1 MDLRQLR
8 FFLEVAQ
15 SGGFTRAAD
24 KLNTAQSAVS
34 LAIKKLEDELEVKLF
49 DRRDRRVSLTVEG
62 ETLVKNAKDIFRR
75 VAQARQEIAD
85 LRGLLSGEVQ
95 VGLTPVLSSFFF
107 PKIISTF
114 KRQFPALKIS
124 VTGDSASN
132 IQRKIESG
140 TLDIGILEG
149 KISEQLDSHHLLR
162 EEVVACVH
170 RYHPFA
176 KKKTCTTRELLAEPL
191 VQFQKGYYIREIID
205 ELAVKEGLVPTVMA
219 ESNLLSLVNSMVKE
233 ELGLAFMLKM
243 AVGNDPD
250 IVKVSCDPPI
260 YLDLAIAWK
269 KQSPLSPANRAFVN
283 FLVREVDDYYMLAQA
298 ASTFPLP

>member
-8 FFLEVAQ
+8 FVLEVAE

-49 DRRDRRVSLTVEG
+49 DRRDRRVTLTAEG

-85 LRGLLSGEVQ
+85 LRGLLRGEVQ

-132 IQRKIESG
+132 IQRRIESG

-149 KISEQLDSHHLLR
+149 KISRQLDSHHLLR

-205 ELAVKEGLVPTVMA
+205 ELAEKEGLVPRVMA
-219 ESNLLSLVNSMVKE
+219 ESNLLSLVSSMVKE

-250 IVKVSCDPPI
+250 IVKIFCDPPI

-269 KQSPLSPANRAFVN
+269 RESPLSPANRAFVN

>member
-8 FFLEVAQ
+8 FFLEVAE

-250 IVKVSCDPPI
+250 IVKISCDPPI
-260 YLDLAIAWK
+260 YLDLAIAWE

>member
-8 FFLEVAQ
+8 FFLEVAD

-49 DRRDRRVSLTVEG
+49 DRRDRRVTLTVEG

-85 LRGLLSGEVQ
+85 LRGLLSGEMQ

-205 ELAVKEGLVPTVMA
+205 ELAVKE
-219 ESNLLSLVNSMVKE
+219 
-233 ELGLAFMLKM
+233 
-243 AVGNDPD
+243 
-250 IVKVSCDPPI
+250 
-260 YLDLAIAWK
+260 
-269 KQSPLSPANRAFVN
+269 
-283 FLVREVDDYYMLAQA
+283 
-298 ASTFPLP
+298 

>member
-8 FFLEVAQ
+8 FFLEVAE
-15 SGGFTRAAD
+15 SGGFTKAAD

-49 DRRDRRVSLTVEG
+49 DRRDRRVTLTAEG

-85 LRGLLSGEVQ
+85 LRGLLRGEVQ

-149 KISEQLDSHHLLR
+149 KISGQLDSHHLLR

-205 ELAVKEGLVPTVMA
+205 ELAEKEGLVPTVMA
-219 ESNLLSLVNSMVKE
+219 ESNLLSLVSSMVKE

-243 AVGNDPD
+243 AVGNDPE
-250 IVKVSCDPPI
+250 IVKISWDPPI

-269 KQSPLSPANRAFVN
+269 RESPLSPANRAFVN

>member
-8 FFLEVAQ
+8 FFLEVAE

-176 KKKTCTTRELLAEPL
+176 KKKTCTIRELLAEPL

>member
-49 DRRDRRVSLTVEG
+49 DRRDRRVTLTVEG

-107 PKIISTF
+107 PKIIATF

-250 IVKVSCDPPI
+250 IVKISCDPPI
-260 YLDLAIAWK
+260 YLDLAIAWE

>member
-8 FFLEVAQ
+8 FFLEVAE